1 MTPVQQR
8 WWVRAFSIE
17 RLPSDLIRGAT
28 ARVKK
33 TRQIQKLE
41 PVSILSKR
49 KKALARLQ
57 LAIEFVLGHDPV
69 AAGSLGEIQ
78 RAIASLDQIRHR
90 LAELKLSDPD
100 GNRDAG
106 KNLPGR
112 AAGDATLRDCPA
124 DALGNHPAT
133 CEIGTREH
141 GDEFFPA
148 ISSRQIDIPKPLP
161 QHVRHQPKHLVA
173 DAVPKIVVE
182 RLEMIDVDQQDA
194 ERLAL
199 FHRSDLGLA
208 KKLIERTA
216 VWQTGER
223 IGLGALFRFV
233 QGVADRVQLSRRL
246 DKARL
251 QFRGT
256 GSGFGQLAHQI
267 LDKRFW
273 INLDFALVGD
283 IADGAYL
290 RTVIGDGHRQKL
302 LRGGHHRMQLL
313 GNVVEIRLVGGVRS
327 DIGREQVAIGGGV
340 ELSLVADQNIDGPF
354 EIG

>member
-8 WWVRAFSIE
+8 SRVRALSIE

-90 LAELKLSDPD
+90 LAELKLSNPD

-112 AAGDATLRDCPA
+112 AAGDAGFRDQA
-124 DALGNHPAT
+124 AYALGNRQAGG
-133 CEIGTREH
+133 EVGSRQH
-141 GDEFFPA
+141 GDEFFAA
-148 ISSRQIDIPKPLP
+148 ISGRQIGFPKPLP

-182 RLEMIDVDQQDA
+182 GLEVIDVDQQDA

-199 FHRSDLGLA
+199 FHRRDLGLA
-208 KKLIERTA
+208 KKLVEGTA
-216 VWQTGER
+216 VWQIGER
-223 IGLGALFRFV
+223 VGPGALFRFV
-233 QGVADRVQLSRRL
+233 QGVADRVQLPGRL

-251 QFRGT
+251 EFRGA
-256 GSGFGQLAHQI
+256 GDGLAELVQQI
-267 LDKRFW
+267 LDQRFW
-273 INLDFALVGD
+273 IRPGFTLVGEMV
-283 IADGAYL
+283 DGAYL
-290 RTVIGDGHRQKL
+290 RTVIGDG
-302 LRGGHHRMQLL
+302 
-313 GNVVEIRLVGGVRS
+313 RL
-327 DIGREQVAIGGGV
+327 
-340 ELSLVADQNIDGPF
+340 
-354 EIG
+354 

>member
-1 MTPVQQR
+1 M
-8 WWVRAFSIE
+8 
-17 RLPSDLIRGAT
+17 PSGLIRGAT
-28 ARVKK
+28 VRLKK

-49 KKALARLQ
+49 KKALACLQ

-69 AAGSLGEIQ
+69 ASGSLGQIE

-90 LAELKLSDPD
+90 LAELKLSDSD

-124 DALGNHPAT
+124 YALGNDPAT

-141 GDEFFPA
+141 GDKFFPA
-148 ISSRQIDIPKPLP
+148 ISSRQINIPKPLP

-182 RLEMIDVDQQDA
+182 RLEMIDIDQQDA

-199 FHRSDLGLA
+199 FHRCDLGLA
-208 KKLIERTA
+208 KEFIEGTA
-216 VWQTGER
+216 VWQAGER
-223 IGLGALFRFV
+223 VGLGALFRFV
-233 QGVADRVQLSRRL
+233 QGIADRVQLSRRL

-251 QFRGT
+251 ELRRT
-256 GSGFGQLAHQI
+256 GDGLGQLVQQI

-273 INLDFALVGD
+273 IKPDFALLGETV
-283 IADGAYL
+283 DGSYVRA
-290 RTVIGDGHRQKL
+290 VIGDGHL
-302 LRGGHHRMQLL
+302 EIMLCGGQ
-313 GNVVEIRLVGGVRS
+313 
-327 DIGREQVAIGGGV
+327 
-340 ELSLVADQNIDGPF
+340 
-354 EIG
+354 